1 MSSSHFSYAK
11 AIGHDCTTLND
22 QKKWLL
28 FLENLV
34 VMIGNKDFNRFYF
47 DPQIALDNK
56 IALIL
61 KVAEPDSLEKE
72 NFVKIIIK
80 KQKTKQVKLILTAL
94 RAYFAEKNNMLN
106 GTVLTST
113 PLTSEAINTLENFLE
128 KQYKKSVFLTQK
140 IGAVVGIKI
149 QVENDEINYTATYL
163 IQRLAT
169 LLKRGSIYDA

>member
-1 MSSSHFSYAK
+1 MASSHFSYAK
-11 AIGHDCTTLND
+11 AIGRDCTTLND
-22 QKKWLL
+22 QEKWIL

-34 VMIGNKDFNRFYF
+34 AIIGNKDFNRFYF
-47 DPQIALDNK
+47 DPQIALDHK

-61 KVAEPDSLEKE
+61 KALEPGSLEQE

-94 RAYFAEKNNMLN
+94 RAYFTEKNNVLN
-106 GTVLTST
+106 ATVITSSN
-113 PLTSEAINTLENFLE
+113 LTSEAIKIIENFLE
-128 KQYKKSVFLTQK
+128 KHYKKPVLLTQK
-140 IGAVVGIKI
+140 IDNIVGVKI